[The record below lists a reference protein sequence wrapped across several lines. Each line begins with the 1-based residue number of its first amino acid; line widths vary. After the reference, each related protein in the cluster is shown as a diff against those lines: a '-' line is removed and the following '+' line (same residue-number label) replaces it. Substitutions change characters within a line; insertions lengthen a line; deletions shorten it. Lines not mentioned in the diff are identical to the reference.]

1 MSDRESHSKMQ
12 RTHITD
18 TINIEALPRRYGV
31 EQSLAG
37 RHAECDGGGAIP
49 GTRYAGREE
58 FAGDLTGEY
67 VDHGDPPW
75 RWYLLTDLSCKP
87 SGYPAESVWCES
99 ESLFLIDAEGRTL
112 PDSLSTQLLDRL
124 STREGKK

>member
-1 MSDRESHSKMQ
+1 MDGTEKETMS
-12 RTHITD
+12 
-18 TINIEALPRRYGV
+18 RRHGV
-31 EQSLAG
+31 EHSLVG
-37 RHAECDGGGAIP
+37 RRAECDGGGAIP

-58 FAGDLTGEY
+58 FVGKLTGEY
-67 VDHGDPPW
+67 VDHGEPPW

-112 PDSLSTQLLDRL
+112 PDSPTSPLRVQPPARL
-124 STREGKK
+124 SVRGGKR